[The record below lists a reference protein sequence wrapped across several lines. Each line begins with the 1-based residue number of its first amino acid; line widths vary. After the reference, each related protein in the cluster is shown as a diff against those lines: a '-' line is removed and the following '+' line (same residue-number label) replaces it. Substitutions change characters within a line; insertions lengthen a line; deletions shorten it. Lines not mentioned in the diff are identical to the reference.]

1 MPRLRR
7 RRLSAPF
14 FHVVNRSARRVPIFV
29 RRTDYRAFLQVISEG
44 LGKHDVQ
51 LVAYCVMSNHWHMV
65 LEPAGTEALVRFMQ
79 WVTATHAI
87 RWRHHHKTIGQGPVY
102 KGRYHSTAL
111 GGITDVVG
119 TCRYVERNALTAG
132 LVKRAEDWPW
142 GSLSDRL
149 RPSPAVPLRPARFLT
164 SEAWIEYVNAQISPA
179 DRRQIAWEEGL
190 ITVERP
196 SIDPT
201 SGSVEPD
208 AVEKSSVPFDRG
220 ATPAAPAVG
229 VAPSPDTDTPQHPS
243 AFAGSVEGGQQP
255 VDDIRRAD
263 DDHADAHVERPQH
276 LRVVDLAR
284 ALKPREERRHRPALP
299 IE

>member
-1 MPRLRR
+1 
-7 RRLSAPF
+7 
-14 FHVVNRSARRVPIFV
+14 VPIFV
-29 RRTDYRAFLQVISEG
+29 RRSDYRAFLQVIREG
-44 LGKHDVQ
+44 LEKHDVQ

-87 RWRHHHKTIGQGPVY
+87 RWRHHHKTIGQGAVY

-132 LVKRAEDWPW
+132 LVRRAEDWPW

-149 RPSPAVPLRPARFLT
+149 RPSPAVPLRSARFLA
-164 SEAWIEYVNAQISPA
+164 SQAWIDYVNAQISPA

-196 SIDPT
+196 IINPI
-201 SGSVEPD
+201 SGTDEPE
-208 AVEKSSVPFDRG
+208 AVEKSSVPFD
-220 ATPAAPAVG
+220 
-229 VAPSPDTDTPQHPS
+229 APSPDTDADPPQHPG
-243 AFAGSVEGGQQP
+243 ALAGGVEGGQQL
-255 VDDIRRAD
+255 VGDLRRAD
-263 DDHADAHVERPQH
+263 EHHADAHVERAQH
-276 LRVVDLAR
+276 LRVVNLAR
-284 ALKPREERRHRPALP
+284 ALKPREQRRHRPALP
-299 IE
+299 VE